1 MEVSNRLSTA
11 KFISLT
17 LALLLT
23 AGAAFGDW
31 SLNERKGGF
40 NAVNIYTPETVSPI
54 GNGRSLLIILHG
66 CTHPI
71 SDFISTGSQTGAQLE
86 DPSEEYG
93 MVVAVPDAANKE
105 GFSCWGY
112 WTSQN
117 RNVGDYANLIDLVD
131 EMTGDSNYNIDP
143 NQVYVAGLSS
153 GASFAN
159 TIACLAPDVFA
170 GVGVSAGP
178 TIGTS
183 ANDAIGGYGNV
194 PPSTFKARCEGY
206 AGSNRSFLQT
216 QVASIGHGDAD
227 TLVSTQYNRQNAEGM
242 AAVYGVSELST
253 TRVIEETPGHTAQE
267 FMWEDGRVSMLW
279 FNGLPHDWSGGQ
291 GANGGSYIDSQS
303 INYARYLGEFF
314 STYNNRVDRNQGP
327 VLSNV
332 QFSSSNTNISVSGS
346 ASDAEGSVSQ
356 VVLTVEGLTTGA
368 TDTASTGSSNFS
380 LSTGNLPEDLYLVE
394 VVGIDNEGAEG
405 DTVTDTQTVGN
416 ISGARAPILRDVAVS
431 TNQRCATVSGLV
443 VDLNED
449 VSSVTVAFST
459 ETVTATIDG
468 FDFEA
473 EACFLPGGSNT
484 ATVTA
489 TDATGLS
496 TTAELSFDIDA
507 GVTATVTEHIN
518 AGRLDYANGYSACYL
533 AFSSDP
539 FTMFERPFG
548 NGCRWEEA
556 GGACAG
562 PEVTCSGPPINTPTP
577 TPTPV
582 VTPTP
587 TPVVTPTPT
596 PTPVVTPTPTPTP
609 GPECTN
615 VTAMNYYHKIG
626 GRAYS
631 TGSYWTPNYYAN
643 GSNQAMAGSTYGTTT
658 LRSTNGTYWEVGTC
672 P

>member
-1 MEVSNRLSTA
+1 MEFRNRLSTA
-11 KFISLT
+11 KFSLT
-17 LALLLT
+17 LALLLA

-71 SDFISTGSQTGAQLE
+71 GDFVSSGSKTGAQLE
-86 DPSEEYG
+86 APAEEYG

-117 RNVGDYANLIDLVD
+117 RNVGDYANLLELVD
-131 EMTGDSNYNIDP
+131 DMLDDSSYNIDAK
-143 NQVYVAGLSS
+143 QVYIAGLSS

-159 TIACLAPDVFA
+159 TISCLAPEVFA

-206 AGSNRSFLQT
+206 AGSNRSHLQT
-216 QVASIGHGDAD
+216 QVASIGQGDAD

-242 AAVYGVSELST
+242 AAVYGVSELSS
-253 TRVIEETPGHTAQE
+253 TRTITENPGHTAQE

-314 STYNNRVDRNQGP
+314 STYNNRVDRNKGP

-332 QFSSSNTNISVSGS
+332 AFSSTSTKISVNGN

-368 TDTASTGSSNFS
+368 TDTVSTPNSTFS
-380 LSTGNLPEDLYLVE
+380 LTTDNLPEDLYLVE
-394 VVGIDNEGAEG
+394 AYGIDNEGAEG
-405 DTVTDTQTVGN
+405 DRATDTQTVGN
-416 ISGARAPILRDVAVS
+416 ISGARAPILRDVSVS

-443 VDLNED
+443 VDLNEN
-449 VSSVTVAFST
+449 VSSVTVAFAT

-489 TDATGLS
+489 TDTTNLS
-496 TTAELSFDIDA
+496 ADSSLSFDIDA
-507 GVTATVTEHIN
+507 GITATVTEHIS

-533 AFSSDP
+533 EFSSDA

-562 PEVTCSGPPINTPTP
+562 PEVTCSAPPITTPTP
-577 TPTPV
+577 T

-587 TPVVTPTPT
+587 TPVITPTPTVTPT

-615 VTAMNYYHKIG
+615 VTAMNYYHKVG

-631 TGSYWTPNYYAN
+631 TGSFWAPSYFAN
-643 GSNQAMAGSTYGTTT
+643 GSDQPMAGSTYGSTT
-658 LRSTNGTYWEVGTC
+658 LRSSDGSTWTVGSC